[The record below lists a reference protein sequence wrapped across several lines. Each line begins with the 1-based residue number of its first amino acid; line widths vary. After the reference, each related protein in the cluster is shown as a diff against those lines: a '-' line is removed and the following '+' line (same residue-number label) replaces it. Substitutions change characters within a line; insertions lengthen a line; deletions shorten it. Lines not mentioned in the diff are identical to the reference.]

1 MKMLNQN
8 NLSENIQ
15 KFILKLNYKENNF
28 LPVQTGSTDAGRE
41 LNMGFTCYALKI
53 LYTIDSN
60 YLDDKDWMTKIFN
73 SLEGYKKNY
82 QDLPD
87 YSYVDPAYYRIY
99 KSSFYKLWI
108 KNIIKFLLMRIKIHE
123 VNPRF
128 KFKEFIRAETKQTIA
143 TMTQVFPGYVS
154 DFKDFPHEIKDLDK
168 FFNNLNWNSPWN
180 AGAQVA
186 GICVFLSSLKNNS
199 KQISYIDKYLQSN
212 LLNDGSYGTQEV
224 TNLSEKVNGAMKV
237 ITGLDWLNIPV
248 HKPNELINLCLNHK
262 PESEGCDLVD
272 IVYVLYK
279 CSLQT
284 NYKEEEI
291 KKYFSN
297 LLNEIEEHYFEDLG
311 GFSYYLNKSQ
321 THYYGIKIT
330 DGIKEPDIHGT
341 TLLVWS
347 LSMIFEV
354 LGDPYPKWNIIKP

>member
-1 MKMLNQN
+1 MIIKHAYIFIVGFPKIDTIDY
-8 NLSENIQ
+8 LSELEDRNIHSV
-15 KFILKLNYKENNF
+15 LCESNKLLIFDIKSSGDCSTKTIEFCNF
-28 LPVQTGSTDAGRE
+28 QEYRSD
-41 LNMGFTCYALKI
+41 
-53 LYTIDSN
+53 YTI
-60 YLDDKDWMTKIFN
+60 LI
-73 SLEGYKKNY
+73 
-82 QDLPD
+82 
-87 YSYVDPAYYRIY
+87 
-99 KSSFYKLWI
+99 
-108 KNIIKFLLMRIKIHE
+108 
-123 VNPRF
+123 
-128 KFKEFIRAETKQTIA
+128 
-143 TMTQVFPGYVS
+143 
-154 DFKDFPHEIKDLDK
+154 
-168 FFNNLNWNSPWN
+168 
-180 AGAQVA
+180 
-186 GICVFLSSLKNNS
+186 NNS
-199 KQISYIDKYLQSN
+199 Y
-212 LLNDGSYGTQEV
+212 
-224 TNLSEKVNGAMKV
+224 
-237 ITGLDWLNIPV
+237 
-248 HKPNELINLCLNHK
+248 
-262 PESEGCDLVD
+262 DLVD